1 MIDNLGEHAFVDAG
15 EGDDIVNWTE
25 TFGGTVHGGAGNDR
39 ITGDLA
45 FNPPVSGQAAS
56 VIHGDAGND
65 FIQAS
70 GSGSV
75 SDKLFGDEG
84 NDTIIGGSGADRIDG
99 GVGNDTLTG
108 NGGADTFT
116 FNMSQGGHDVITDF
130 DVNNDVINLSGFG
143 SNFDALAHVHD
154 TANGAV
160 LDLGAAG
167 DVTLQGVHAAD
178 LSHHD
183 FVLS

>member
-1 MIDNLGEHAFVDAG
+1 MGEHGFADAG
-15 EGDDIVNWTE
+15 DGDDIVQWTE
-25 TFGGTVHGGAGNDR
+25 TFGDVVHGGSGNDR
-39 ITGDLA
+39 ITGELA
-45 FNPPVSGQAAS
+45 FNPPLGGEAAAE
-56 VIHGDAGND
+56 IHGDAGND
-65 FIQAS
+65 FIQAASS
-70 GSGSV
+70 GSSTV

-84 NDTIIGGSGADRIDG
+84 NDIIIGGSGADRIDG
-99 GVGNDTLTG
+99 GVGNDTMTG

-116 FNMSQGGHDVITDF
+116 FQMSQAGHDVITDF

-143 SNFDALAHVHD
+143 PNFDALAHVHD

-167 DVTLQGVHAAD
+167 DVTFQGVHAAD